1 MFLILVYLTYTSLII
16 GGFFAK
22 KSKLFSVYIFIFFVI
37 IFGLNNHHLG
47 YSDYFNMDFE
57 NYYTAYLSSASQI
70 SPRNMEIGFKL
81 MMYISNL
88 LGLSLNSFR
97 FIIGL
102 FGFSLIFN
110 TVKKYSSYPN
120 YVLSLYLIYPFI
132 NDVIQIR
139 NFIAASIVI
148 FSIRYLIEDRKGN
161 LLKYAS
167 LVFVASLFHVSSLF
181 YLLLIF
187 VKYFR
192 TRHFLNLILTIL
204 PTLIILAYTSFYPF
218 LVSRI
223 TSNQKVLMYLSR
235 RTTWGLI
242 IVYGT
247 IFMMFCVHYILNREA
262 KKSLIKENELK
273 PGINEG
279 FSMEKITFYDIL
291 LRINTLILLLS
302 LPLLIYDFNYIRLYR
317 NILPLNY
324 IVYVDAIMFRR
335 IPNMS
340 HKYFILV
347 FISLSVLFV
356 MFYGLNA
363 SEQIFPIFNDNML
376 WGS

>member
-1 MFLILVYLTYTSLII
+1 M
-16 GGFFAK
+16 AR
-22 KSKLFSVYIFIFFVI
+22 KSKLFSLYIFIFFVI

-47 YSDYFNMDFE
+47 YSDYYNMDFE
-57 NYYTAYLSSASQI
+57 NYYTAYLSSANQI
-70 SPRNMEIGFKL
+70 SPRNMEIGFKIV
-81 MMYISNL
+81 MYISNL

-102 FGFSLIFN
+102 FGFSLIFI
-110 TVKKYSSYPN
+110 TIKKYSSYPN

-148 FSIRYLIEDRKGN
+148 FSIRYLLEDKKGN
-161 LLKYAS
+161 LLKYA
-167 LVFVASLFHVSSLF
+167 LFVFLASLFHISSLF
-181 YLLLIF
+181 YLVLIL
-187 VKYFR
+187 VKYLK
-192 TRHFLNLILTIL
+192 TRHFLNLILIVL

-247 IFMMFCVHYILNREA
+247 IFMMFGVHYILNREA
-262 KKSLIKENELK
+262 KKSLIGENKLR
-273 PGINEG
+273 PGIDEG
-279 FSMEKITFYDIL
+279 SLVDKMTFYDIL

-324 IVYVDAIMFRR
+324 IVYVDAIMYRR
-335 IPNMS
+335 IPAMS
-340 HKYFILV
+340 HKYFILI
-347 FISLSVLFV
+347 FISLSILFV

-363 SEQIFPIFNDNML
+363 SEQIFPVFNDNML